1 MAFCLPKPAA
11 DKFLAALKDG
21 TINPEKLIGM
31 TSEERRTFFEKIVG
45 KDDAREVN
53 AQLESK
59 LLLKD
64 QKRGMVSWAKKVA
77 GISEPVRADM
87 ISRIEKMDTVL
98 NPADQRSFLEDLA
111 AKKLGTD
118 ISFEEAKTVA
128 SLSKKLTEAKASLK
142 ETDPAGSPARLDYG
156 AKYVALQNYVH
167 ELKLSNVP
175 SFIKGTLETAKTS
188 PRQAVIDTLSNVA
201 GVAKGLKASFDN
213 SFGGRQGFKAIFTN
227 PKQWATNFAQSFAY
241 IAKQLGH
248 KASDNTVMDGVKADV
263 FSRPNALNG
272 TYKAMKLDVGLDTEE
287 AYPSTLPER
296 IPGIGRLY
304 KASEVA
310 YNGMAIRL
318 RADIADQVL
327 KAAEANGV
335 DLTDKL
341 QIESLGRLVNS
352 LTGRGSL
359 GSLEKVGKTVNTLFF
374 SPKSLKASFDFLT
387 LHAGD
392 EMSAYSRAQA
402 AKNLLKVTAGIAVI
416 MGIANALQPG
426 SAELDPRSADF
437 GKIRVGDTRF
447 DISGGALSLVTLAA
461 RLVTLS
467 TKSSTTSK
475 VSPLNSGKF
484 GAPTAW
490 DVLSNFATNKAS
502 PLASVALDYLRGQ
515 DHNNNK
521 PTVGNEAQN
530 LLMPLPVTNVQE
542 LMNNPKAANP
552 LIAEMF
558 DAIGIVT
565 NTYSAKPKK

>member
-1 MAFCLPKPAA
+1 MSFCLPKEFAS
-11 DKFLAALKDG
+11 KFLTALKDG
-21 TINPEKLIGM
+21 TIDPEKLITM
-31 TSEERRTFFEKIVG
+31 SSEERRTFLTDIVG
-45 KDDAREVN
+45 KDDAKEVN
-53 AQLESK
+53 ALLESK

-64 QKRGMVSWAKKVA
+64 QKRGMVAWAKKVS

-87 ISRIEKMDTVL
+87 ISRIEKMDRVL
-98 NPADQRSFLEDLA
+98 DATDQHSFLEDLA

-118 ISFEEAKTVA
+118 INFEEAKTVA
-128 SLSKKLTEAKASLK
+128 SLSKKVTDTKAAIK
-142 ETDPAGSPARLDYG
+142 ETDPVGSPSRLEYG

-167 ELKLSNVP
+167 ELKLA
-175 SFIKGTLETAKTS
+175 GADTLQDTLDQAKTN
-188 PRQAVIDTLSNVA
+188 PRRAVIDSISKLA

-227 PKQWATNFAQSFAY
+227 PKEWASSFLHSWSD
-241 IAKQLGH
+241 IAKQLG
-248 KASDNTVMDGVKADV
+248 KSASDNTVMDANKAYV
-263 FSRPNALNG
+263 FSMPDALNG
-272 TYKAMKLDVGLDTEE
+272 NFARMKLDIGLDTEE
-287 AYPSTLPER
+287 AYPSALPEH

-318 RADIADQVL
+318 RADIATKVL
-327 KAAEANGV
+327 EVAKANGH

-341 QIESLGRLVNS
+341 NIESLGRLVNS

-359 GSLEKVGKTVNTLFF
+359 GSLEKIGKTVNTVFF

-402 AKNLLKVTAGIAVI
+402 AKNLLKVTAGIATL
-416 MGIANALQPG
+416 MGIANALRPG

-447 DISGGALSLVTLAA
+447 DISGGMLSLVSLAA
-461 RLVTLS
+461 RELTQS
-467 TKSSTTSK
+467 SKTSTTGK
-475 VSPLNSGKF
+475 VSKLNTGKF
-484 GAPTAW
+484 GAQTGL
-490 DVLSNFATNKAS
+490 DVLVKFATNKAS
-502 PLASVALDYLRGQ
+502 PLASVVLDLLNQQ
-515 DHNNNK
+515 DHNGNAL
-521 PTVGNEAQN
+521 TVGGEASN

-542 LMNNPKAANP
+542 LMSNPNSANTV
-552 LIAEMF
+552 LAEMA
-558 DAIGIVT
+558 DAIGFVT